1 MGSSIWIAAGELIEM
16 NIVRDREYSRDSR
29 NYPTSERY
37 TDEANRALSYARQ
50 ECLRR
55 GQRVLTAADLLAG
68 LSVEESSRAQR
79 VGSLKENAFYLRW
92 LTALPPLPER
102 SPVTSRR
109 ASEEIE
115 PDIEVKQALEFA
127 LVEANRDREDLIDS
141 DHLLR
146 GIMRFPNKAHF
157 ALLKTEINLTS
168 VRIASYH
175 DRREFTRPKKAGFNV
190 WQYLFHRSTAH

>member
-1 MGSSIWIAAGELIEM
+1 M
-16 NIVRDREYSRDSR
+16 NIVREREYSKNSR
-29 NYPTSERY
+29 NYPASERY
-37 TDEANRALSYARQ
+37 TDEADRALTYARQ
-50 ECLRR
+50 ECMRR
-55 GQRVLTAADLLAG
+55 GQRVLTVADLLAG

-102 SPVTSRR
+102 SPVTSLRN
-109 ASEEIE
+109 ASNEIDL
-115 PDIEVKQALEFA
+115 DIEVKQALEFA
-127 LVEANRDREDLIDS
+127 LVEANRDRENLIDS
-141 DHLLR
+141 DHVLR